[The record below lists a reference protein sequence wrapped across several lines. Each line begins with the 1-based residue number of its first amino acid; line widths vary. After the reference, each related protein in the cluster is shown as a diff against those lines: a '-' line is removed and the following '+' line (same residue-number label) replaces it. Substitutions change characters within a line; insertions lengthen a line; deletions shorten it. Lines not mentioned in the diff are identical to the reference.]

1 MPVAA
6 NAAGVALKT
15 TAVTAARDTAC
26 ARAIKSSTRAI
37 ASSHATRARASD
49 DARARGTTI
58 DRECDSDPRPAR
70 MCARVDVERASVDA
84 IARLRSGAI
93 RSVEIHSIV
102 RARPGRR
109 KRVGRVDA
117 CAIESHH
124 QSSFALV
131 STIDRSIAGPYLV
144 RRGLD
149 DRVRLDGLRG
159 GDLLDDGLTGE
170 GGRGRGDR
178 HGRTFVCDAKCG
190 SRRARAGSDPGRGGL
205 EVARGGGVGASQDST
220 CRVFDTNVTT
230 LGATRTIIRAYR
242 PDLDLDLDLDLD
254 PRTRA

>member
-1 MPVAA
+1 MLVAA

-124 QSSFALV
+124 HHRSRSYQPSIARSRVRTLFAEALTTVFALTDFEV
-131 STIDRSIAGPYLV
+131 VIFWAMALPVKADVDAATDMVERSCAMRSAG
-144 RRGLD
+144 RAG
-149 DRVRLDGLRG
+149 
-159 GDLLDDGLTGE
+159 
-170 GGRGRGDR
+170 
-178 HGRTFVCDAKCG
+178 
-190 SRRARAGSDPGRGGL
+190 RARDRI
-205 EVARGGGVGASQDST
+205 EVAADSRSLGGGVGASQDST

>member
-1 MPVAA
+1 MSCNPVWFSTRLSVSSMPVAA

-124 QSSFALV
+124 HHRSRSYQPSIARSRVRTLFAEALTTVFALTDFEV
-131 STIDRSIAGPYLV
+131 VIFWTMALPVKADVDAATDMVERSCAMRSAGRAGRARDRIEVAADSRSLGGGGGGGSA
-144 RRGLD
+144 
-149 DRVRLDGLRG
+149 RVRI
-159 GDLLDDGLTGE
+159 
-170 GGRGRGDR
+170 
-178 HGRTFVCDAKCG
+178 
-190 SRRARAGSDPGRGGL
+190 RR
-205 EVARGGGVGASQDST
+205 VGFSTRMSQH
-220 CRVFDTNVTT
+220 
-230 LGATRTIIRAYR
+230 
-242 PDLDLDLDLDLD
+242 
-254 PRTRA
+254 

>member
-1 MPVAA
+1 MSCNPVWFSTRLSVSSMLVAA

-15 TAVTAARDTAC
+15 TAVTAARETAC

-178 HGRTFVCDAKCG
+178 HGRTFVRVRCEVRGAPGARGIG
-190 SRRARAGSDPGRGGL
+190 SRSRRTRGRSGRGS
-205 EVARGGGVGASQDST
+205 ARV
-220 CRVFDTNVTT
+220 RIRR
-230 LGATRTIIRAYR
+230 LGF
-242 PDLDLDLDLDLD
+242 
-254 PRTRA
+254 